1 MLVQPYLKGKLNHF
15 LYSLFILLVRTED
28 TSEIF
33 YEDGIS
39 FIPLQ
44 NWSQGGK
51 YKINTCFLKLHNN
64 VVCVGVQTQIPLR
77 NNNPRKIIRS

>member
-51 YKINTCFLKLHNN
+51 YKINTCFF
-64 VVCVGVQTQIPLR
+64 QITRQCCLR
-77 NNNPRKIIRS
+77 RRTNTDPVT